1 VKRPELPAR
10 WYVSLWGDEACALI
24 YASASFFAVFPRS
37 VLSVLMVYGGHTI
50 GDMFATPGFGGLGAW

>member
-24 YASASFFAVFPRS
+24 YASASFLPYSRAV
-37 VLSVLMVYGGHTI
+37 Y
-50 GDMFATPGFGGLGAW
+50 